1 MTFFLRDGIMKNM
14 ENSRK
19 NIVLIGMPASG
30 KSTAG
35 VLAAKTLGFGFID
48 TDLVIQTQEKKL
60 LSEILQE
67 KGIEEFIRIENRINA
82 SLWAERCVI
91 STGGSVVY
99 GEEAM
104 EHLRS
109 IGTIVYLKAS
119 YEEIARRLGNI
130 ILARGVVIR
139 KGESLRD
146 LYDERV
152 PLYEK
157 YADYTVDCETHGVE
171 DTVHAICLLA
181 KDLDA

>member
-1 MTFFLRDGIMKNM
+1 MKYM
-14 ENSRK
+14 ETAKDNL
-19 NIVLIGMPASG
+19 ILIGMPACG

-35 VLAAKTLGFGFID
+35 VLVAKTLGFGFID
-48 TDLVIQTQEKKL
+48 SDLVIQTQEKCL
-60 LSEILQE
+60 LSEIIDRE
-67 KGIEEFIRIENRINA
+67 GVAGFIAVENRVNA
-82 SLWAERCVI
+82 SLWAERCVV

-104 EHLRS
+104 EHLKK
-109 IGTIVYLKAS
+109 IGVVVYLKVS

-139 KGESLRD
+139 KGETLRE

-157 YADYTVDCETHGVE
+157 YADYTIDCDGHGVE
-171 DTVHAICLLA
+171 DTVHAVCALA
-181 KDLDA
+181 KKLGM